1 MTKKKRVSMSMA
13 LTVTYTV
20 EVKGSKHDPDRRE
33 LGERRLSVTMA
44 GKWFGYRDRQR
55 LNNDHDID

>member
-1 MTKKKRVSMSMA
+1 MSMA

-44 GKWFGYRDRQR
+44 GKWFEYRDRQR